1 MSKRTVRLTESDLRN
16 IISESV
22 NKVLKEAS
30 YDANG
35 NFDEEQHNLD
45 LISDL
50 NDEMRNVNN
59 NINDALSSLN
69 AISTMATNDRIKE
82 RARIVMNALLN
93 AGREMEHVSRLIS
106 SNRWDID

>member
-1 MSKRTVRLTESDLRN
+1 MKKRIRLTENDLHRV
-16 IISESV
+16 IKESV
-22 NKVLKEAS
+22 KKVLKEAS

-69 AISTMATNDRIKE
+69 AIISPSFIELTSTSFTITKSPE
-82 RARIVMNALLN
+82 YIS
-93 AGREMEHVSRLIS
+93 VSIEPD
-106 SNRWDID
+106 NTINGFHP